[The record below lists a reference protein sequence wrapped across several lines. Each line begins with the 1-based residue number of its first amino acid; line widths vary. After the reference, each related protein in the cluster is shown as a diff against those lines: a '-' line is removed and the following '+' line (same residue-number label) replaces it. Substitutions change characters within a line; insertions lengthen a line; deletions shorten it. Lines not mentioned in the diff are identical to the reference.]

1 MKQALASIARTV
13 PGLLEHSTFQICLQ
27 GWPAAAAV
35 FFVGA
40 TIVATTMVLRSD
52 GHAEPEE

>member
-1 MKQALASIARTV
+1 MKQVLASIVRTV

-27 GWPAAAAV
+27 GWPAAAAI

-40 TIVATTMVLRSD
+40 TIVATTMVLRGD
-52 GHAEPEE
+52 GSAEPED